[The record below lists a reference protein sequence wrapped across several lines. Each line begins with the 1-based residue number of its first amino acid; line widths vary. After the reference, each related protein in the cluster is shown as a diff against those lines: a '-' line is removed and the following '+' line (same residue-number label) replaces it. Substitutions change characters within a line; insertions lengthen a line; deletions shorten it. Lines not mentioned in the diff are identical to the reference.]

1 MITPDE
7 FLQFAKELGLGQA
20 RTPST
25 ETNADATTGL
35 AVLQNLCR
43 LVEQIHQLKKENGR
57 LRAQGILVNHL
68 EHFHDHGSLKI
79 RHETRREKN
88 KLVLSS
94 SSVPDEDKSTNLS
107 PSNSFKIKHRF
118 LNRTHKGHYRAR
130 DTHSVVKLQWRCLLF

>member
-7 FLQFAKELGLGQA
+7 FLQFAKEMGLGQT

-25 ETNADATTGL
+25 QTNADASTGL

-43 LVEQIHQLKKENGR
+43 LVEQIHQLKAENGR
-57 LRAQGILVNHL
+57 LRAQVVLVNHS
-68 EHFHDHGSLKI
+68 EQFHDHGSLKI

-118 LNRTHKGHYRAR
+118 LNRTPKGHYRA
-130 DTHSVVKLQWRCLLF
+130 